1 MGNHSDQE
9 ISVDSGNPLVRQQMM
24 GKLRITYGNT
34 GDVEIAGVK
43 WVRCVL
49 RTELLKSHIVSE
61 DGPGESCQTDD
72 ILAFLATT
80 GLTMCH
86 PVGTCK
92 MGPDA
97 MAVVDE
103 RLCVRSVASL
113 RVMDA
118 SIMPIITSGKTVP
131 ACYMIAEMGAGM
143 IKADQ
148 TPKGQQPYSLAEV
161 RS

>member
-1 MGNHSDQE
+1 
-9 ISVDSGNPLVRQQMM
+9 M
-24 GKLRITYGNT
+24 GKLRITYRNI

-43 WVRCVL
+43 WMRRVL
-49 RTELLKSHIVSE
+49 RTELLKSHIVTE
-61 DGPGESCQTDD
+61 DGPRESCETDD
-72 ILAFLATT
+72 IRAFLATT

-86 PVGTCK
+86 PVDTCK

-103 RLCVRSVASL
+103 RLRVRGVESL
-113 RVMDA
+113 RVTDA
-118 SIMPIITSGKTVP
+118 SIRPIITSGNTVT

-148 TPKGQQPYSLAEV
+148 TPKGQQPYSLAEA